1 MDSIC
6 LTYMMLNGLATI
18 NIVVLIIIIIIDAFF
33 LPHAPIQNVVDCS
46 R

>member
-1 MDSIC
+1 
-6 LTYMMLNGLATI
+6 MMLNGLATI
-18 NIVVLIIIIIIDAFF
+18 NIVVLIIIIIIIIDAFF